1 MKKSTSFWIT
11 IIVIAI
17 AIILPL
23 FLFYNSIFLGAAIQ
37 GGDGNFASRSVYLH
51 AIQNGIT
58 GNWMSTNWLGI
69 NLGDFPTVL
78 WIGFLALFPLNISIA
93 LAYAASISLALIF
106 SYLLLKKLG
115 AEWYGAI
122 FGAVAYSFTPHFIAL
137 VFGGHISVVSM
148 VPYPAMIFFFL
159 TLAFDKANKNII
171 KTIVSLIMTGISG
184 AMMIINDPQRGLY
197 FFVLIVIYTIFL
209 IFRKSPD
216 NPEEKI
222 DAKKVLFSAGKIALI
237 GIVFLMAYA
246 HSLKGL
252 ISTFKF
258 RGISTGEKI
267 EEPKQSEDDKWKF
280 ITAWSMDPREVLDNL
295 AFGYHGL
302 ISGDKEMPYWGTKP
316 YCGNSESVGYFVIV
330 FGILGIIFGFRRKDF
345 TAKFFFWGG
354 IIALL
359 LSFGQFPPGSPFF
372 WIWSRLPIMDK
383 LRAPAKF
390 IGVFAFAFSILAAFG
405 FQWVLQAIRKYP
417 KPDKPHDVKKTA
429 ITPERHEFNIV
440 MYFMVGLLA
449 AGFLWM
455 IGVMMSG
462 TGIIASL
469 GKVQYD
475 NMNNA
480 LLRMNIY
487 SVLTL
492 AVFYL
497 VWAVRKE
504 NLVKQ
509 LKVIYFIPF
518 IILLFYELWSIN
530 LFYINKAY
538 FNPQEF
544 FVKDGVTDYLTKDT
558 GKFRAGISMYFTTP
572 TQVAAIPVTAVGSEY
587 MNHNFKYYDIDT
599 MDTTAMSRVEPEYD
613 AYFRAML
620 AGSGVNPA
628 FMQSGDGLVKYLPD
642 MNIRLMQI
650 ANVKYLITDG
660 YIYVG
665 NQRLLIAYS
674 LTNNTNFAY
683 IQSLPGIYNTTQYLF
698 AVKNPLPRVGLFPAF
713 VAVTNNADALK
724 YLANP
729 AFDFHKAAVVLGNM
743 PDNSTN
749 TVDVIPQKV
758 VEYEPWYLKINVI
771 SNQQGGI
778 LLNVTRYDPEWKVY
792 VDGKSAELLRV
803 NYIMQGVK
811 LEPGDC
817 TVEFRFEPTS
827 SLLKV
832 SLGVIGGG
840 VLLSAIYG
848 IIYLIGYL
856 RRKDDEGDARG

>member
-1 MKKSTSFWIT
+1 MKKSSSIWIT
-11 IIVIAI
+11 VIVIAV
-17 AIILPL
+17 AVILPL

-58 GNWMSTNWLGI
+58 GNWMSANWLGI
-69 NLGDFPTVL
+69 NLGEFPTAL
-78 WIGFLALFPLNISIA
+78 WIGFLALFPLNVSIA

-148 VPYPAMIFFFL
+148 VPYPAMIFYFL
-159 TLAFDKANKNII
+159 TLAFDKANKSIL
-171 KTIVSLIMTGISG
+171 KTVVSLIMTGISG
-184 AMMIINDPQRGLY
+184 AMMIINDPQRGMY
-197 FFVLIVIYTIFL
+197 FFVLIAIYTVFL
-209 IFRKSPD
+209 IFRKSPGS
-216 NPEEKI
+216 PEEKI
-222 DAKKVLFSAGKIALI
+222 DAKKALLAIGKIAMI
-237 GIVFLMAYA
+237 GIVFLLAYA

-258 RGISTGEKI
+258 RGISTGEAVN
-267 EEPKQSEDDKWKF
+267 EPKQSEDEKWKF

-295 AFGYHGL
+295 AFGYHGA

-345 TAKFFFWGG
+345 TTKFFFWGG
-354 IIALL
+354 IAALL

-372 WIWSRLPIMDK
+372 WIWSRLPMMDK

-417 KPDKPHDVKKTA
+417 KPDKPQDAKKIA
-429 ITPERHEFNIV
+429 LSPEQQEFNIV
-440 MYFMVGLLA
+440 MYFLVGLLA
-449 AGFLWM
+449 LGFLWM
-455 IGVMMSG
+455 IGLMMSG

-475 NMNNA
+475 NMNGA
-480 LLRMNIY
+480 LLRMNVY

-497 VWAVRKE
+497 VWSIRKD

-509 LKVIYFIPF
+509 VKVIYFIPF
-518 IILLFYELWSIN
+518 IVLLFYELWSIN
-530 LFYINKAY
+530 LFFINKAY

-544 FVKDGVTDYLTKDT
+544 FVKDGVTDYFTKDAD
-558 GKFRAGISMYFTTP
+558 KFRVGISMYIPTP
-572 TQVAAIPVTAVGSEY
+572 TQVGAIPVTAVGSEY
-587 MNHNFKYYDIDT
+587 MNHNFKYYGIDT
-599 MDTTAMSRVEPEYD
+599 LDTTAMSRVEPEYD
-613 AYFRAML
+613 AFFRAML
-620 AGSGVNPA
+620 NTVNGSMV
-628 FMQSGDGLVKYLPD
+628 QSLDDLINLNV
-642 MNIRLMQI
+642 RLFQI

-660 YIYVG
+660 RIYTGQQPQIFV
-665 NQRLLIAYS
+665 YS

-749 TVDVIPQKV
+749 VADVIPQKV

-778 LLNVTRYDPEWKVY
+778 LLNVTRFDPEWKVY
-792 VDGKSAELLRV
+792 VDGKPAELLKV

-817 TVEFRFEPTS
+817 TVEFRFEPAS

-856 RRKDDEGDARG
+856 RRKDEEV